1 MKYKVIK
8 RVKIKATDNSDIY
21 TTDVILDNN
30 TVVEI
35 NVIKIFENMLE
46 NSGREELL
54 DMFDVLVEKLKE
66 QLN

>member
-1 MKYKVIK
+1 MKYKIIK
-8 RVKIKATDNSDIY
+8 RVKIKATDNSGIY
-21 TTDVILDNN
+21 TDVILDNN

-66 QLN
+66 